1 MGVSSNEY
9 KIMQLLWNEG
19 RPLSRAEILKGTEG
33 RNWNPAS
40 IHLILNSMISK
51 GVIRITDEEK
61 KYGRTYEASYS
72 REEYITQGLQELLPD
87 CMEEDLLNTV
97 LDAYV
102 LKNGKPSKK
111 VLANIQKYVDD
122 KANSVAKKKDKKS

>member
-1 MGVSSNEY
+1 MSVSSNEY

-61 KYGRTYEASYS
+61 KYGRTYEASFS
-72 REEYITQGLQELLPD
+72 REEYITQELQEILPD
-87 CMEEDLLNTV
+87 YAEEDILNAV

-102 LKNGKPSKK
+102 LKNGKASKK
-111 VLANIQKYVDD
+111 VLTSIQKYVDD
-122 KANSVAKKKDKKS
+122 RANSSAKKKDKKS